1 MSKPAP
7 TGTELVHVAFV
18 DGEAFVK
25 EIAGAPLPPVLSS
38 LRILAVA
45 KGPGGRAGVALSID
59 TPEGRVCYTL
69 PAVALVEASREIG
82 RKLRR
87 TL

>member
-1 MSKPAP
+1 MKNPP
-7 TGTELVHVAFV
+7 TETKLVEVAFV
-18 DGEAFVK
+18 DGAAFVR
-25 EIAGAPLPPVLSS
+25 EIAEAPLPPVASS
-38 LRILAVA
+38 LRILAIS
-45 KGPGGRAGVALSID
+45 KGPGGKAGVALSID

-69 PAVALVEASREIG
+69 SAVSLVEAAREIG